1 MFLFHI
7 YFVYFFHQQYSLI
20 YYYFEFSKRTS
31 LWNILFF
38 SFDID
43 KTDSFLFMINWKN
56 VVLIVVLFGIDKYGG
71 DIGGYEGVWS
81 GFRVIREEEM
91 RIEKNEQWREF
102 EESRLFGRNRSHWRK
117 NRGSIQKENLII
129 ILFPTPLFACSSE
142 TRPPA
147 MSISLIKSLTSVC
160 TRNTLSVT
168 VPCCIRCFSDTPV
181 KKAAKSTV
189 KPPSS
194 RKIARDNRKKLLQQ
208 EVEQYKKLDEI
219 ALKSGFPAPWK
230 YYAAAY
236 ESWTIVWLIFL

>member
-1 MFLFHI
+1 MFNL
-7 YFVYFFHQQYSLI
+7 
-20 YYYFEFSKRTS
+20 
-31 LWNILFF
+31 
-38 SFDID
+38 
-43 KTDSFLFMINWKN
+43 KN

-236 ESWTIVWLIFL
+236 ESWTIVWLIFFVGSLIVNHKFCLHWKIGNKRCKTSGKSVIMQMPRRWSHS

>member
-1 MFLFHI
+1 M
-7 YFVYFFHQQYSLI
+7 
-20 YYYFEFSKRTS
+20 
-31 LWNILFF
+31 
-38 SFDID
+38 
-43 KTDSFLFMINWKN
+43 
-56 VVLIVVLFGIDKYGG
+56 
-71 DIGGYEGVWS
+71 GYEGVWS
-81 GFRVIREEEM
+81 EFRVIREEEM

-160 TRNTLSVT
+160 TRNTLSMT

-208 EVEQYKKLDEI
+208 EIEQYKKLDEI

-236 ESWTIVWLIFL
+236 ESLTIVWLIFCRIIDREPQVLPPLEDWQQKMQDIWEERYNANAKKVEPFLNMVF